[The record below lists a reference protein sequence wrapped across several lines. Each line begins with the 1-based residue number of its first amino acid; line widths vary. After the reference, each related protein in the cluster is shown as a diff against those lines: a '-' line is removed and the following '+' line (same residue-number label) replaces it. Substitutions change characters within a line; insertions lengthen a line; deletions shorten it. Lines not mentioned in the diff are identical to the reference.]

1 MLFFPQMVLILLLF
15 VVYYV
20 KDLYLKL
27 TPVFMKVVVKNI
39 INSTIA
45 AFHNDGILVYSH
57 LEKAF
62 LNKEQVELSFEGI
75 ERCATQFLNASIG
88 KLYLQYDPH
97 AVDNILQ
104 YNYAN
109 LSNLKAKISEVRN
122 NAINSK
128 EYDSLVN
135 NATA

>member
-1 MLFFPQMVLILLLF
+1 ME
-15 VVYYV
+15 
-20 KDLYLKL
+20 
-27 TPVFMKVVVKNI
+27 VVVKNI

-45 AFHNDGILVYSH
+45 VFHNDGLLVFSH

-62 LNKEQVELSFEGI
+62 SNKEHVELSFEGI
-75 ERCATQFLNASIG
+75 ERCATQFLNACVG
-88 KLYLQYDPH
+88 KLYLLNDPTL
-97 AVDNILQ
+97 VDSFIQ

-109 LSNLKAKISEVRN
+109 LPNLEDKIREVRD

-135 NATA
+135 NASN